1 MPHLRHGDVQDF
13 GWQGCSEF
21 AAASGVCTASSSTI
35 RDPIHKLNA
44 SMLQQLAY
52 VIITPYTLYKSRTG
66 GILARLIT
74 RTGLEMVATR
84 MFSPSPELVQDYSKL
99 IVSTDDPQDRRI
111 QEMLRDYILQ
121 NLSPEP
127 KTGRRRRA
135 MMLLFRGEDAVRKVR
150 SVVGNI
156 SPERRGGETIRDTYG
171 DIVLDEGGSV
181 RYFEPAVL
189 AAPNVEE
196 AQTKLKL
203 WAKYSDADGGLIRE
217 HIAYQP
223 GDKPQRTLVLI
234 KPDNFRFPTGRPGN
248 VIDFFSR
255 TGLYIVGIKVHRM
268 SVAEATEFYGPVK
281 EVLRTKLNDVV
292 AARSK
297 AALEK
302 EFGFKVPPEVQ
313 QKLGETLGSLYGD
326 NQFENIVRFM
336 SGRAPGECEP
346 AQMKEPG
353 TEKCIA
359 IVYEGVE
366 AVRKIRDVL
375 GPTDP
380 SKAPPGSIRR
390 EFGQTIMVNAAHASD
405 SAENADRE
413 IRIVN
418 VAENN
423 FRHVV
428 EEFYGK

>member
-1 MPHLRHGDVQDF
+1 
-13 GWQGCSEF
+13 
-21 AAASGVCTASSSTI
+21 
-35 RDPIHKLNA
+35 
-44 SMLQQLAY
+44 MLQQLAY

-74 RTGLEMVATR
+74 RTGLELVGAR
-84 MFSPSPELVQDYSKL
+84 MFAPSPELVEDYSKV
-99 IVSTDDPQDRRI
+99 IVSADDPQDRRV
-111 QEMLRDYILQ
+111 QELLRDYVVQ
-121 NLSPEP
+121 NLAPEP
-127 KTGRRRRA
+127 KTGRRRRV

-150 SVVGNI
+150 SVIGNI

-171 DIVLDEGGSV
+171 DIGLDETGQV

-196 AQTKLKL
+196 AQLKLKL
-203 WAKYSDADGGLIRE
+203 WAKYSDSDGGLLKDT
-217 HIAYQP
+217 IAYQS
-223 GDKPQRTLVLI
+223 GEKPQRTLVLI

-268 SVAEATEFYGPVK
+268 SVTEATEFYGPVK
-281 EVLRTKLNDVV
+281 QILRTKLTDVV
-292 AARSK
+292 ATRAK
-297 AALEK
+297 TALEK
-302 EFGFKVPPEVQ
+302 EFGFKVPPDVQ
-313 QKLGETLGSLYGD
+313 QRLGETLGAMYGD

-336 SGRAPGECEP
+336 SGHAPSECDE
-346 AQMKEPG
+346 ALAREPG
-353 TEKCIA
+353 TEKCIP

-405 SAENADRE
+405 SVESAERE

-418 VAENN
+418 VPENN
-423 FRHVV
+423 FKTVI